1 MNTQSAPDTP
11 KDGVAARAAALSLFQ
26 AALSHRGGLDEG
38 VGGAG
43 LSKLDIRDRGFARRL
58 AMTVLRRL
66 GPIDRALDGR
76 LTRPPP
82 PVVHDLLRL
91 GVAQLHYM
99 NVPAFAAVSA
109 TLDLAQVDK
118 TARPFKGL
126 INAVLRR
133 LSEAGPATDSAD
145 DAVPAWLLARWRA
158 AYGREADKV
167 ALLLAQEP
175 ATDLSLKDPAA
186 AATLAPALEAQILDG
201 PSLRVGLRGEI
212 STWAKD
218 PTLIPYL
225 EDLLSK
231 RKYRAIGEF
240 HIYGADA
247 DLPNVRRVVEL
258 AKQYGLYL
266 HSHSDAD
273 AVTRHFQQDP
283 TAKVLWAHSGF
294 ERPEKV
300 REMLRR
306 YPSLWC
312 DLAFLTAHVS
322 NGKVAPAWRE
332 LFIEFPDR
340 FVLGSDTFT
349 PERWHYVI
357 ENARWSRQWL
367 SDLPPDVARKIAYEN
382 GDRLFGGAP

>member
-1 MNTQSAPDTP
+1 MRVFSFMLLLAVAS
-11 KDGVAARAAALSLFQ
+11 GVSTARAADELPIFD
-26 AALSHRGGLDEG
+26 SHMHYSHDAWSVVPPKEVVEILKKAGIKRAMVSSSNNEG
-38 VGGAG
+38 TKMLQDVAPD
-43 LSKLDIRDRGFARRL
+43 LI
-58 AMTVLRRL
+58 VPELRPYR
-66 GPIDRALDGR
+66 
-76 LTRPPP
+76 
-82 PVVHDLLRL
+82 
-91 GVAQLHYM
+91 
-99 NVPAFAAVSA
+99 S
-109 TLDLAQVDK
+109 
-118 TARPFKGL
+118 
-126 INAVLRR
+126 
-133 LSEAGPATDSAD
+133 
-145 DAVPAWLLARWRA
+145 
-158 AYGREADKV
+158 
-167 ALLLAQEP
+167 
-175 ATDLSLKDPAA
+175 
-186 AATLAPALEAQILDG
+186 
-201 PSLRVGLRGEI
+201 RGEI

-283 TAKVLWAHSGF
+283 AAKVLWAHSGF

-306 YPSLWC
+306 YPTLWC
-312 DLAFLTAHVS
+312 DLAFLTSHVS
-322 NGKVAPAWRE
+322 NGKVASGWRE

-349 PERWHYVI
+349 LERWHYVI